1 MAFSPGP
8 SFADHAFPFNS
19 VERPTFSRHY
29 KQGGTVTSFRFIHTA
44 DVHIDSPLIG
54 LTRHEGSAAERI
66 RSATREAFD
75 NLIGQAIDEQ
85 VAFVVIA
92 GDLYDGEWRD
102 FHTGLFF
109 TLQMGRLGKAGI
121 RAFVLY
127 GNHDAESQI
136 TKRLSLPDNVN
147 AFLARKPETF
157 VLDDFQVALHGQ
169 SFRERAVTENLVLGY
184 PDPLPGMFNIGVL
197 HTALGGMA
205 GHENYA
211 PCSLDDL
218 IAKGYD
224 YWALG
229 HVHNAQVL
237 HEHPHVVFPG
247 NLQGRHI
254 RETGPKGAHL
264 VTVEDGQITDFTTLR
279 SDVVR
284 WARLPVAVDDCSRP
298 TDVCDRV
305 HQSIEQAVSSEAD
318 GRLLACRIELTG
330 ESGLHGDLLTSTD
343 YLMAEAQAAALS
355 LGDEGAWIEQLVVS
369 TRPKRDPVIA
379 AEQQDALGELNNML
393 AEAGNDEELLQQL
406 ASDIGEFC
414 RRLPADLRTR
424 VEDASLKAAINGDY
438 AGVIGQV
445 QDYLNARLTAQGD

>member
-1 MAFSPGP
+1 M
-8 SFADHAFPFNS
+8 
-19 VERPTFSRHY
+19 E
-29 KQGGTVTSFRFIHTA
+29 SFRFIHTA
-44 DVHIDSPLIG
+44 DVHIDSPLVG
-54 LTRHEGSAAERI
+54 LMRHQGTAAERI

-75 NLIGQAIDEQ
+75 NLIGRAIDEG

-92 GDLYDGEWRD
+92 GDLYDGDWRD

-109 TLQMGRLGKAGI
+109 SLQMGRLAKAGI

-147 AFLARKPETF
+147 AFSARKPETF
-157 VLDDFQVALHGQ
+157 VLDDFRVALHGQ
-169 SFRERAVTENLVLGY
+169 SFRQRDVTENLVPGY

-211 PCSLDDL
+211 PCSLDEL

-229 HVHNAQVL
+229 HVHNGQVL

-254 RETGPKGAHL
+254 RETGPKGAYL
-264 VTVEDGQITDFTTLR
+264 VTVEDGQITDFTILR

-284 WARLPVAVDDCSRP
+284 WACLPIKVDGCSRP
-298 TDVCDRV
+298 TEVCERMR
-305 HQSIEQAVSSEAD
+305 QSIEQAVSSEVE

-330 ESGLHGDLLTSTD
+330 ESGLHSELLASTD

-355 LGDEGAWIEQLVVS
+355 LGDDGAWIEQLVVS
-369 TRPKRDPVIA
+369 TRPKHDPVVA
-379 AEQQDALGELNNML
+379 TEQQDALSELHIML
-393 AEAGNDEELLQQL
+393 AEAGSDEELLQQL

-424 VEDASLKAAINGDY
+424 TEDTALKAAIIGDY
-438 AGVIGQV
+438 AGVIGHV
-445 QDYLNARLTAQGD
+445 QDYLNARLTAPED

>member
-1 MAFSPGP
+1 M
-8 SFADHAFPFNS
+8 
-19 VERPTFSRHY
+19 
-29 KQGGTVTSFRFIHTA
+29 TSFRFIHTA
-44 DVHIDSPLIG
+44 DIHIDSPLIG

-92 GDLYDGEWRD
+92 GDLYDGDWRD

-109 TLQMGRLGKAGI
+109 SLQMGRLAKAGI
-121 RAFVLY
+121 RAFILY

-147 AFLARKPETF
+147 AFSSRKAETF
-157 VLDDFQVALHGQ
+157 VLDEFKVALHGQ
-169 SFRERAVTENLVLGY
+169 SFRQRDVSDNLVPGY
-184 PDPLPGMFNIGVL
+184 PDPVPGMFNIGVL
-197 HTALGGMA
+197 HTALGGTT

-211 PCSLDDL
+211 PCSLEEL

-229 HVHNAQVL
+229 HVHNGQIL

-254 RETGPKGAHL
+254 REDGPKGAHL
-264 VTVEDGQITDFTTLR
+264 VTVEDGQIVDFATLH

-284 WARLPVAVDDCSRP
+284 WARLPVAVDGCNRP
-298 TDVCDRV
+298 AEVSDRI
-305 HQSIEQAVSSEAD
+305 HQAIEQAIDTVTD

-330 ESGLHGDLLTSTD
+330 KSRIHGELLASSD
-343 YLMAEAQAAALS
+343 HLMAEAQAAALS
-355 LGDEGAWIEQLVVS
+355 FGDDGAWIERLVFS
-369 TRPKRDPVIA
+369 TQPELDLTISA
-379 AEQQDALGELNNML
+379 QQDALGELRNML
-393 AEAGNDEELLQQL
+393 AEAGKDEELLQQF
-406 ASDIGEFC
+406 STDIGEFS
-414 RRLPADLRTR
+414 RRLPADLRTS
-424 VEDASLKAAINGDY
+424 VEDAALKAAIDGNY
-438 AGVIGQV
+438 SGVIDQV
-445 QDYLNARLTAQGD
+445 QDYLSARLAELGD

>member
-1 MAFSPGP
+1 M
-8 SFADHAFPFNS
+8 
-19 VERPTFSRHY
+19 
-29 KQGGTVTSFRFIHTA
+29 QGGKVKSFRFIHTA

-75 NLIGQAIDEQ
+75 NLIGQAINEQ

-109 TLQMGRLGKAGI
+109 SFQMGRLAKAGI
-121 RAFVLY
+121 HAFILY

-147 AFLARKPETF
+147 AFSARKAETF
-157 VLDDFQVALHGQ
+157 VLDGFEVALHGQ
-169 SFRERAVTENLVLGY
+169 SFRQRDVTDNLVPGY
-184 PDPLPGMFNIGVL
+184 PGPVPGMFNIGVL
-197 HTALGGMA
+197 HTALGGST

-211 PCSLDDL
+211 PCSLDEL

-229 HVHNAQVL
+229 HVHNGQVV

-254 RETGPKGAHL
+254 RETGAKGAHL
-264 VTVEDGQITDFTTLR
+264 VTVEDRQITEFTTIY

-284 WARLPVAVDDCSRP
+284 WVRLLVAVDGCSRP
-298 TDVCDRV
+298 AEVSDRV
-305 HQSIEQAVSSEAD
+305 RESIERAVSAVSD
-318 GRLLACRIELTG
+318 GQLLACRIELTG
-330 ESGLHGDLLTSTD
+330 ESRIHGELLASTNN
-343 YLMAEAQAAALS
+343 LMAEAQAAALGA
-355 LGDEGAWIEQLVVS
+355 GDDAAWIERLVIS
-369 TRPKRDPVIA
+369 TQPLHDSA
-379 AEQQDALGELNNML
+379 TSAQQDALGELRNML
-393 AEAGNDEELLQQL
+393 AEAGKDGELLQQL
-406 ASDIGEFC
+406 ASDIGELS
-414 RRLPADLRTR
+414 RRLPIDLRTGA
-424 VEDASLKAAINGDY
+424 EDAALKAAINGDY
-438 AGVIGQV
+438 AGVIGHV
-445 QDYLNARLTAQGD
+445 QDYLSARLAAPGD